1 MLKIQRKISPFN
13 HYDFNAPKF
22 LVLHYVGAQSST
34 AANNATYFF
43 NGDRQAS
50 AHYFVDDNEIWQSV
64 EDLCGAWA
72 VGNTKTEVHNQNSI
86 NIEMCCMGANLT
98 VTEKTEANTLEL
110 VAHIMQKY
118 NITIDRVRT
127 HYIVTANSKVCPNWS
142 ASNWARY
149 TKFKEKLVS
158 ALSGKGSTS
167 ATQVETTPVSNIIYR
182 VKLANGEQIGAF
194 RNLDSAKTL
203 AQTNKCNVYRN
214 TDNAL
219 IASYVTNPAVA
230 AKPINYRVKKENG
243 QQLGAFGSIDNA
255 KALAQKNQAI
265 VYNASGSVVIS
276 YVPKVGLGY
285 LNLKPH
291 MQSWRVYAV
300 DGPYTSANAVA
311 ALAPSKFG
319 GLSYEILEKKATD
332 VYKIKTSSFGIVAI
346 YVPKDGDSSFTSTP
360 EYNN

>member
-1 MLKIQRKISPFN
+1 MLKIQKKISPYN
-13 HYDFNAPKF
+13 HYDFNEPKF

-43 NGDRQAS
+43 NGDRQSS

-64 EDLCGAWA
+64 EDTNGAWS
-72 VGNTKTEVHNQNSI
+72 VGNSRTEVNNQNSI
-86 NIEMCCMGANLT
+86 NIEMCCMGSNLM
-98 VTEKTEANTLEL
+98 VTGKTEANTLEL
-110 VAHIMQKY
+110 AAYIMQKY

-127 HYIVTANSKVCPNWS
+127 HCIVTANNKICPNWS

-149 TKFKEKLVS
+149 TKFKEKLV
-158 ALSGKGSTS
+158 ATLSGKGASSTP
-167 ATQVETTPVSNIIYR
+167 TTNNDIVYR

-194 RNLDSAKTL
+194 RNLESAKTL

-219 IASYVTNPAVA
+219 ITSYVTNPSVA

-243 QQLGAFGSIDNA
+243 QQLGAFGSLDNA

-265 VYNASGSVVIS
+265 VYNANGSVVIS
-276 YVPKVGLGY
+276 YVPKAGLGY

-291 MQSWRVYAV
+291 MQRWRVYAV

-311 ALAPSKFG
+311 ELAPSKFG

-332 VYKIKTSSFGIVAI
+332 VYKIKTSRFGIVAI
-346 YVPKDGDSSFTSTP
+346 YAPKDGDSSFTSSP

>member
-1 MLKIQRKISPFN
+1 MNIREQFSEYN
-13 HYDFNAPKF
+13 HYDYNNPEYLAI
-22 LVLHYVGAQSST
+22 HYVGAQGST
-34 AANNATYFF
+34 AKNNADYFCRA
-43 NGDRQAS
+43 DRQAS
-50 AHYFVDDNEIWQSV
+50 AHEFIDDNDCYRVIKEY
-64 EDLCGAWA
+64 EGAWHI
-72 VGNTKTEVHNQNSI
+72 GNTRTAANNQNSI
-86 NIEMCCMGANLT
+86 GLEMCCMGPNLT
-98 VTEKTEANTLEL
+98 VTEKTEANTIERALYY
-110 VAHIMQKY
+110 VKKY
-118 NITIDRVRT
+118 NIPMSKVLT
-127 HYIVTANSKVCPNWS
+127 HFDVTAGNKICPNWS
-142 ASNWARY
+142 ANNWDRFV
-149 TKFKEKLVS
+149 KFKAKLAK
-158 ALSGKGSTS
+158 ALAGVTSTPSTS
-167 ATQVETTPVSNIIYR
+167 TSTTNVIYR

-276 YVPKVGLGY
+276 YVPKAGLGY

-311 ALAPSKFG
+311 TLAPSKFG